1 MANSEII
8 EIVKRYADKL
18 KRFGVLFDAV
28 YLFGSR
34 ARGNS
39 REDSDIDIA
48 VVSDGLREKYNERRF
63 LLWKLRRDVDLRIE
77 PHGFTPKMW
86 SDASDPMV
94 YEIKST
100 GLRIA

>member
-18 KRFGVLFDAV
+18 NRFGVLFDAV

-34 ARGNS
+34 ANGNS

-48 VVSDGLREKYNERRF
+48 VVSRDLQEKYDERRF

-86 SDASDPMV
+86 ADASDPMV